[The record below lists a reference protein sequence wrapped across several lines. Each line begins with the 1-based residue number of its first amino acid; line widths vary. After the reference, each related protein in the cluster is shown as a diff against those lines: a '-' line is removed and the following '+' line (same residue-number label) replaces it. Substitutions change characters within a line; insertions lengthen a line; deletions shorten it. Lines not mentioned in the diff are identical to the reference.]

1 MKIILQDDYLS
12 LKPFESEELTD
23 FVVITGKNGSGKTQ
37 LLNLISLK
45 SNNDPKVIS
54 KRIEF
59 QPAIS
64 KIQAEGIIKNSSSA
78 INHDQWKKI
87 VGAKLDIYKNL
98 TPTKREMLRYV
109 IEAQGNGD
117 FQDVEQKSMLSTTEK
132 YILLLK
138 KSYAETFNSTLDKL
152 INVNWNYQIA
162 LFRQLITPAN
172 ILAMKFANAV
182 MKYSK
187 KNDDQ
192 ISDVDFFN
200 TPHDE
205 SLIDINDLFTSQIEL
220 VFYNYAKRRHDND
233 YKFFQKEIYKEVN
246 DSISD
251 TIFIETFR
259 PPWEIINEIFK
270 SNNLDFY
277 FQGLNKEDYSRDVSL
292 EFKLLKKSSNHTIAF
307 NDLSS
312 GEQVI
317 IGLILKLFV
326 TEYYGDNLSF
336 PELIILDE
344 PDAHLHPEMTKLLI
358 DVLEETFVKKYKIKV
373 IITTHSPSTI
383 ALSPIK
389 SIYELRNNN
398 NSGLIKI
405 SKDDALKLLT
415 GFIPTLSIDYQN
427 HKQVFVESPVDAKYY
442 QIVHDKLQQTNELNN

>member
-233 YKFFQKEIYKEVN
+233 YKFLEV
-246 DSISD
+246 
-251 TIFIETFR
+251 
-259 PPWEIINEIFK
+259 
-270 SNNLDFY
+270 SN
-277 FQGLNKEDYSRDVSL
+277 
-292 EFKLLKKSSNHTIAF
+292 
-307 NDLSS
+307 
-312 GEQVI
+312 
-317 IGLILKLFV
+317 
-326 TEYYGDNLSF
+326 
-336 PELIILDE
+336 
-344 PDAHLHPEMTKLLI
+344 
-358 DVLEETFVKKYKIKV
+358 
-373 IITTHSPSTI
+373 
-383 ALSPIK
+383 
-389 SIYELRNNN
+389 
-398 NSGLIKI
+398 
-405 SKDDALKLLT
+405 
-415 GFIPTLSIDYQN
+415 
-427 HKQVFVESPVDAKYY
+427 
-442 QIVHDKLQQTNELNN
+442 